1 MDVWVDPPALA
12 ELRALPGHL
21 RQRVR
26 RAVRDLAQDARP
38 ANSRDLELS
47 PAEAALCPSGVEIRR
62 LRLESWRIVYA
73 VDAEWQAITV
83 LAVRRR
89 PPYQYDDL
97 AQLVGRLT

>member
-1 MDVWVDPPALA
+1 M
-12 ELRALPGHL
+12 
-21 RQRVR
+21 
-26 RAVRDLAQDARP
+26 RDLAQDARP

-47 PAEAALCPSGVEIRR
+47 PAEAALCPPAQSGGLGRGVEIRR

-73 VDAEWQAITV
+73 IDAEWQAITV

-97 AQLVGRLT
+97 AQLIGRL